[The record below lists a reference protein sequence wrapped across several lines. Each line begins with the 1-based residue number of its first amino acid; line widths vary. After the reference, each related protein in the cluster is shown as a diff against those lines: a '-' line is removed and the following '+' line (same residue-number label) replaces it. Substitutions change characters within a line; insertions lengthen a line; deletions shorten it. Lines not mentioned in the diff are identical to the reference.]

1 VFEGPTDGGLSGARG
16 PAPPYQTVF
25 HETGRRGT
33 VASWARGQGTLTM
46 SRRATL
52 SDQIYDEMVGQIIS
66 GQYAVGARLPSEA
79 DLCASYA
86 VSRTVVREVL
96 YRLRERGYV
105 TSRRGAGSFVQN
117 AGIPANASFGP
128 VSSIADLN
136 RCFEF
141 RISMEGEAA
150 FLAAERRDATTLPAL
165 RQAHLAFRDA
175 VALESTGGEEDMA
188 FHHAVAAASRNQ
200 FFGGML
206 RAIQVHV
213 LFGINL
219 SRNLAPSFAE
229 QHLARSVEE
238 HSRILDAIQAGD
250 STTAR
255 ATMRA
260 HLMNA
265 RHRIFGSSGTT

>member
-1 VFEGPTDGGLSGARG
+1 
-16 PAPPYQTVF
+16 
-25 HETGRRGT
+25 
-33 VASWARGQGTLTM
+33 M

-52 SDQIYDEMVGQIIS
+52 SDQIYDEMVGRIVS
-66 GQYAVGARLPSEA
+66 GQYEVGQRLPSEA
-79 DLCASYA
+79 TLCTSYA

-96 YRLRERGYV
+96 FRLREKGYV
-105 TSRRGAGSFVQN
+105 TSRRGAGSFVQR
-117 AGIPANASFGP
+117 AGGVPDPSFGA

-150 FLAAERRDATTLPAL
+150 FLAAERRDSTTLPTV
-165 RQAHLAFRDA
+165 RHAHRAYRDA
-175 VALESTGGEEDMA
+175 VALEATGGEEDIA
-188 FHHAVAAASRNQ
+188 FHQAVAAAARNQ

-219 SRNLAPSFAE
+219 SRNLAPAFAE
-229 QHLARSVEE
+229 DHLTHCVEE
-238 HSRILDAIQAGD
+238 HGRILEAIEAGD
-250 STTAR
+250 AATAR
-255 ATMRA
+255 AGMRA

-265 RHRIFGSSGTT
+265 RHRIFGSGGAG

>member
-1 VFEGPTDGGLSGARG
+1 
-16 PAPPYQTVF
+16 
-25 HETGRRGT
+25 
-33 VASWARGQGTLTM
+33 M

-52 SDQIYDEMVGQIIS
+52 SDQIYDEMVSRIVAGE
-66 GQYAVGARLPSEA
+66 YAVGQRLPSEA
-79 DLCASYA
+79 DLCAAYA

-96 YRLRERGYV
+96 FRLREKGYV
-105 TSRRGAGSFVQN
+105 TSRRGAGSFVQRS
-117 AGIPANASFGP
+117 GCGTGSTFGP

-141 RISMEGEAA
+141 RVSMEGEAA
-150 FLAAERRDATTLPAL
+150 FLAAERRDVTTLPVL
-165 RQAHLAFRDA
+165 RQAHIAFRDA
-175 VALESTGGEEDMA
+175 VALESTGSEEDIA
-188 FHHAVAAASRNQ
+188 FHLAVAAASRNQ
-200 FFGGML
+200 FFSGML

-219 SRNLAPSFAE
+219 SRNLAPVFAE
-229 QHLARSVEE
+229 EHLSRSVEE
-238 HSRILDAIQAGD
+238 HGRILDAIQAGD

-265 RHRIFGSSGTT
+265 RHRIFGSVSAI

>member
-1 VFEGPTDGGLSGARG
+1 
-16 PAPPYQTVF
+16 
-25 HETGRRGT
+25 
-33 VASWARGQGTLTM
+33 M

-52 SDQIYDEMVGQIIS
+52 SDQIYDEMVGRIIS
-66 GQYAVGARLPSEA
+66 GQFTVGQRLPSEA
-79 DLCASYA
+79 DLCSSYA

-96 YRLRERGYV
+96 FRLREKGYV
-105 TSRRGAGSFVQN
+105 VSRRGAGSFVQRPT
-117 AGIPANASFGP
+117 GASAPPTFGP

-150 FLAAERRDATTLPAL
+150 FLAAERRDATTLPTL
-165 RQAHLAFRDA
+165 RQAHLSFRDA
-175 VALESTGGEEDMA
+175 VAMESTGGEEDMA
-188 FHHAVAAASRNQ
+188 FHLAVAAAARNQ

-206 RAIQVHV
+206 RSIEVHV

-219 SRNLAPSFAE
+219 SRNLAPAFAE
-229 QHLARSVEE
+229 EHLTRSVEE
-238 HSRILDAIQAGD
+238 HARVLDAIQAGD

-265 RHRIFGSSGTT
+265 RHRIFGSGAAA